1 MHLDA
6 HPVVEQNASV
16 IAQTNP
22 GPACAN
28 DGITLLS
35 KQEAVLKTRLEE
47 RSLGESAGE
56 PFQRKSPPL
65 EGRYRIPCSEVCS
78 GELLVKRNALPVT
91 NEGELKL
98 A

>member
-1 MHLDA
+1 MHLDTR
-6 HPVVEQNASV
+6 PVVEQNTSV

-47 RSLGESAGE
+47 RSLEENAGE
-56 PFQRKSPPL
+56 PFR
-65 EGRYRIPCSEVCS
+65 
-78 GELLVKRNALPVT
+78 
-91 NEGELKL
+91 
-98 A
+98 